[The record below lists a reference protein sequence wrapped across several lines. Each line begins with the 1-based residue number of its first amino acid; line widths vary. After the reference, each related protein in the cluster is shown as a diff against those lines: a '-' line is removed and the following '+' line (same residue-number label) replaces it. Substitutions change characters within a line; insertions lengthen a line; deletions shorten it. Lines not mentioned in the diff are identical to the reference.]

1 MVQRPAD
8 DRQAPK
14 TPAPSGAHHHT
25 PKEERE
31 IREAALDDTI
41 EGTFPASDPA
51 SSVPNPDD
59 HDAARRRK
67 PATGSPPRS
76 TPAPRG

>member
-1 MVQRPAD
+1 MAKRPP
-8 DRQAPK
+8 DRRRVPT
-14 TPAPSGAHHHT
+14 TPASSEAHHHT

-51 SSVPNPDD
+51 STVPNPDD
-59 HDAARRRK
+59 HEAVLRRRK
-67 PATGSPPRS
+67 
-76 TPAPRG
+76 RGVQP